1 MMKMMIWEFKGEETV
16 ESNYES
22 AQTKPTCG
30 HLSHF
35 QFMLAKKAVM
45 AMMMVMVVSQQLLLQ
60 IKGSKF
66 VVHALWLSGVE

>member
-1 MMKMMIWEFKGEETV
+1 MLVHFIHFYSAHFRSVSLVVLDCYNTIKATIVMLVVMMIWEFKGEETV

-35 QFMLAKKAVM
+35 
-45 AMMMVMVVSQQLLLQ
+45 
-60 IKGSKF
+60 
-66 VVHALWLSGVE
+66 

>member
-1 MMKMMIWEFKGEETV
+1 MLVHFIHFYSAQLHSVTVVALDCYNTIKATMTMVVVMMIWEFKGEETV

-35 QFMLAKKAVM
+35 
-45 AMMMVMVVSQQLLLQ
+45 
-60 IKGSKF
+60 
-66 VVHALWLSGVE
+66 